1 MLEDLGIFFNPQ
13 EFAID
18 AVIEGRSVPGVQGQ
32 TPSSEGGVET
42 QKTVFTCASAG
53 VDQVQHGAPLRLEDR
68 AYTVVGIRPD
78 GVGFTTLVLERV
90 N

>member
-1 MLEDLGIFFNPQ
+1 MLENLDIFFNSQ

-18 AVIEGRSVPGVQGQ
+18 AVIEGRCVPGVEGR
-32 TPSSEGGVET
+32 TPISEGGVET

-53 VDQVQHGAPLRLEDR
+53 VDQVRHGTLLRLEDR

-78 GVGFTTLVLERV
+78 GMGFTTLILEKI